1 MGLIGIFLIVV
12 GVIGAGAFLLIVLT
26 MNRGGQLNTEKYQS
40 KWMKIE
46 RSIDPSQ
53 PASFQMAILQTDSLL
68 DVALKESAARG
79 QTMGERMKYMN
90 AKWSNA
96 DHVWSAH
103 KIRNRIAHEHD
114 VALDESTT
122 RRALTAFRQAL
133 KDLGAI

>member
-12 GVIGAGAFLLIVLT
+12 GVIGAGAFLLIVFT

-46 RSIDPSQ
+46 RSIDPAQ
-53 PASFQMAILQTDSLL
+53 PASFQMAILQADSLL
-68 DVALKESAARG
+68 DAALKESAARG
-79 QTMGERMKYMN
+79 QTMGERMKYIN

-96 DHVWSAH
+96 YHVWSAH

-114 VALDESTT
+114 MMLDEPTT